1 MTTTLHAGTTFLL
14 SDDAGQVANGTE
26 GLYFQDAR
34 FVSALEL
41 LIDGQALIPLS
52 MLRPSPRESTYVA
65 TNPSLRGVTR
75 DTLEI
80 TRRRRLT
87 EDALNEKIDIAN
99 YGDGD
104 ASFDLQVKVDADFE
118 SIFQVKA
125 SMQTGH
131 HQAPSDIAS
140 ASAGRGWRFRYEA
153 NGKRLETEVAF
164 SSAAVAPGDGAGGRF
179 VVHVPRHG
187 TWHLEVEI
195 RLRVDGAASSSRAH
209 PGRQREAPAEH
220 ARRLREKAPTLETDH
235 AVLAAAYARAS
246 EDLIALRIKA
256 AEAEGYEIAAG
267 IPWYMTL
274 FGRDSLIASYQ
285 SMLHDPSLARGTL
298 RALAHLQGK
307 REDPQTLEEPGR
319 ILHEYRSGIATSAR
333 RKVPRFPYYGTIDAT
348 PLFLIVVSEYVRA
361 TGDLELARELWDNV
375 QRAVRWIGDHGD
387 RDGDGFV
394 EYAPGP
400 GSWLHNLGWKD
411 SDDSV
416 RFRDG
421 TIARPSIALV
431 EVQGY
436 VVDGLRRVA
445 ELARALGKPGAD
457 ELDGRAERLA
467 RAIDERFWLEDRGM
481 YAEALDGDKRRVD
494 ALTSN
499 PGHLLWT
506 RAVGDD
512 RAAGIAK
519 ALLSPELFSGFG
531 VRTMGSREGGF
542 NPLSYHNGSVWPHDN
557 SLIAEGLVRYGRDV
571 ELRAL
576 AEGLLAALST
586 YEQRRWPE
594 LYDGYDRA
602 TFPRPVAYPDA
613 NSPQAWATGAVLLLV
628 RALLGISV
636 DALRRTLVL
645 HPIDVDGLSH
655 LRLHGLRVG
664 GAQLDL
670 EVGFTDGAPRASV
683 RGLPDGWTV
692 EGASVAAA
700 G

>member
-1 MTTTLHAGTTFLL
+1 MTTLHAGTTFLI
-14 SDDAGQVANGTE
+14 SDDGGQIAKGTQ
-26 GLYFQDAR
+26 GLFFQDAR
-34 FVSALEL
+34 FLSELEL
-41 LIDGQALIPLS
+41 LVDGQSPIPLS
-52 MLRPSPRESTYVA
+52 SLRPSPRESTHVA
-65 TNPSLRGVTR
+65 TNPSLRGVVR

-87 EDALNEKIDIAN
+87 EDTLFEDIQITN

-104 ASFDLQVKVDADFE
+104 ARFEVDIAFAADFE
-118 SIFQVKA
+118 SIFQVKS

-131 HQAPSDIAS
+131 HEAPSDIAS
-140 ASAGRGWRFRYEA
+140 AREGQGWRFRYDA
-153 NGKRLETEVAF
+153 DGKRLETEVEL
-164 SSAAVAPGDGAGGRF
+164 SSLAAAPGDRPGARF
-179 VVHVPRHG
+179 TVNVPPHDRWRTKLAIH
-187 TWHLEVEI
+187 
-195 RLRVDGAASSSRAH
+195 LRVDGKASSSR
-209 PGRQREAPAEH
+209 GRHGGRADASADH
-220 ARRLREKAPTLETDH
+220 ARRLREDAPTIETDH
-235 AVLAAAYARAS
+235 PILAAAYARAS
-246 EDLIALRIKA
+246 EDLVALRIKA

-285 SMLHDPSLARGTL
+285 SMLHDPSLASGTL
-298 RALAHLQGK
+298 RALAHLQGT
-307 REDPQTLEEPGR
+307 REDAQTLEEPGR
-319 ILHEYRSGIATSAR
+319 ILHEYRSGIATSTR
-333 RKVPRFPYYGTIDAT
+333 RKIPRFPYYGTIDAT

-375 QRAVRWIGDHGD
+375 ERAVRWIADYGD

-394 EYAPGP
+394 EYATPP
-400 GSWLHNLGWKD
+400 GSWLHNIGWKD
-411 SDDSV
+411 SGDSV

-445 ELARALGKPGAD
+445 ELARALGKPGGD
-457 ELDGRAERLA
+457 DLDGRAERLA
-467 RAIDERFWLEDRGM
+467 RAIDERFWLDDRRY

-506 RAVGDD
+506 RAVTDD
-512 RAAGIAK
+512 RAAAIAER
-519 ALLSPELFSGFG
+519 LLGPELFSGFG

-557 SLIAEGLVRYGRDV
+557 ALIAEGLAHYRRER

-576 AEGLLAALST
+576 AEGLLAALAT
-586 YEQRRWPE
+586 YPGGRWPE

-602 TFPRPVAYPDA
+602 AFPRPIAYPDA

-628 RALLGISV
+628 RSLLGISV
-636 DALRRTLVL
+636 DALGRRLVL
-645 HPIDVDGLSH
+645 HPIGIDGLSR
-655 LRLHGLRVG
+655 LRVHGLRAG
-664 GAQLDL
+664 GTRLDVEL
-670 EVGFTDGAPRASV
+670 RVTDGRPEVSV
-683 RGLPDGWTV
+683 RGLADGWKL
-692 EGASVAAA
+692 EARA
-700 G
+700 

>member
-1 MTTTLHAGTTFLL
+1 MTTTLHAGTTFLI
-14 SDDAGQVANGTE
+14 SDDAGQISKGTQ

-34 FVSALEL
+34 FLSALEL
-41 LIDGQALIPLS
+41 FVDGQDPLPLS
-52 MLRPSPRESTYVA
+52 TLHPSPHESTHVA
-65 TNPSLRGVTR
+65 TNPSLRGAAR

-80 TRRRRLT
+80 SRRRNLS
-87 EDALNEKIDIAN
+87 EDALVEEIDIAN
-99 YGDGD
+99 YGDRD
-104 ASFDLQVKVDADFE
+104 ASFELAVKVTADFE

-131 HQAPSDIAS
+131 HEAPSDIAS
-140 ASAGRGWRFRYEA
+140 APAGHGWRFRYDA
-153 NGKRLETEVAF
+153 DGKRLETDVAF
-164 SSAAVAPGDGAGGRF
+164 SSPAAAPTDGAGGRF
-179 VVHVPRHG
+179 AVRVPRHG
-187 TWHLEVEI
+187 SWRVEVQI
-195 RLRVDGAASSSRAH
+195 HLRVDGAASSSRAH
-209 PGRQREAPAEH
+209 HDGHGEAPADH
-220 ARRLREKAPTLETDH
+220 ARRLREAAPTLETDH
-235 AVLAAAYARAS
+235 SVLAAAYARAS

-256 AEAEGYEIAAG
+256 AEGEGYEIAAG

-307 REDPQTLEEPGR
+307 REDPETLEQPGR

-333 RKVPRFPYYGTIDAT
+333 RKIPRFPYYGTIDAT
-348 PLFLIVVSEYVRA
+348 PLFLVVVSEYVRA
-361 TGDLELARELWDNV
+361 TGDLELARELWENV
-375 QRAVRWIGDHGD
+375 ERAVHWIDDYGD
-387 RDGDGFV
+387 RDGDGFL
-394 EYAPGP
+394 EYAPAP

-411 SDDSV
+411 SGDSV

-421 TIARPSIALV
+421 TLARPSIALV

-445 ELARALGKPGAD
+445 ELARTLGKPGAD

-467 RAIDERFWLEDRGM
+467 AAIDECFWLEDRGT

-506 RAVGDD
+506 RAVGDE
-512 RAAGIAK
+512 RAAAIAD

-557 SLIAEGLVRYGRDV
+557 SLIAEGLAHYRRDG

-576 AEGLLAALST
+576 AEGLLAALAT
-586 YEQRRWPE
+586 YEHGRWPE
-594 LYDGYDRA
+594 LFDGYDRA

-645 HPIDVDGLSH
+645 HPIAVDGLSH

-670 EVGFTDGAPRASV
+670 EVRFTDGSPRASV
-683 RGLPDGWTV
+683 RGLPDEWSV
-692 EGASVAAA
+692 EGASAL